1 MGIAERDTGVT
12 NWEQQPPWE
21 RDASWKQNV
30 PWEQNAPWAR
40 NAPAISGVAVTRPHA
55 AIPSPSPRTSSDA
68 TLPGKRPWLAPAGVC
83 LGVVFIVGIAWLIRA
98 IGITTNYDIFIDEV
112 TYTKI
117 ADNLATGR
125 GLELYG
131 TPFDLHPPAVFA
143 IYALVIKAFALRG
156 NVETLLFA
164 LRPFVA
170 LVGAVTC
177 GVVFLL
183 VRGLARWY
191 VGAAAAAIVAFDP
204 FQIYY
209 DSHVMLEAPAQLA
222 SVLTICLLAKS
233 LRCESERASW
243 LLTVL
248 GGLGAGLTICA
259 KEYFGLV
266 IALTLFFALVT
277 GVAIERKKAAVA
289 LAMACGCYFISEA
302 LVIITSGFREWWDQV
317 GSGVQRL
324 VGTKQATGFNSST
337 VHVSLIGRLSANAT
351 HFGITYLILGLG
363 ATAALLQV
371 AAVIRHRSQ
380 WVRSAGPADRGRL
393 LVALWALAAVAYL
406 CYATAFGTLE
416 EQMYYLM
423 FTPVLCAL
431 VLGVAH
437 AMRKRNLQWRTFI
450 SICFVGVVLVTDSAV
465 WSLVHQSR
473 DDEYR
478 QFLAWEPAHVPS
490 GSIIAVTD
498 STSQF
503 LLTVA
508 SSQWS
513 TIPELKQNH
522 VDYVLLS
529 TLLTSQG
536 YGIATP
542 QFEQYLNSHAS
553 IVFQASGPSDG
564 ELIVYDV
571 RAITG
576 AGR

>member
-1 MGIAERDTGVT
+1 MRGRDMGVA
-12 NWEQQPPWE
+12 NWEQKPPWE
-21 RDASWKQNV
+21 QDAS
-30 PWEQNAPWAR
+30 
-40 NAPAISGVAVTRPHA
+40 SVAVTRPNF
-55 AIPSPSPRTSSDA
+55 AIRSSSRQVPPES
-68 TLPGKRPWLAPAGVC
+68 TVPGKKSWRTPLGLC
-83 LGVVFIVGIAWLIRA
+83 LGAGFIVGIAWLIRA

-112 TYTKI
+112 TYTRI
-117 ADNLATGR
+117 ANNLATGQ

-143 IYALVIKAFALRG
+143 IYALAIKAFALHG
-156 NVETLLFA
+156 NIETLLFD

-170 LVGAVTC
+170 LVGALTC

-183 VRGLARWY
+183 VHGLARWY
-191 VGAAAAAIVAFDP
+191 VGVAAAAMVAFDP

-209 DSHVMLEAPAQLA
+209 DSHVMLEAPAQFA

-243 LLTVL
+243 LFTVL
-248 GGLGAGLTICA
+248 GGLGAGLAICA

-266 IALTLFFALVT
+266 IVLTLLLALVT
-277 GVAIERKKAAVA
+277 GIAIERGKAALA
-289 LAMACGCYFISEA
+289 LTITLGSYLLAES
-302 LVIITSGFREWWDQV
+302 LVIITSGFQAWWDQV
-317 GSGVQRL
+317 GSGIRRL
-324 VGTKQATGFNSST
+324 IGTEQATGFNSAT
-337 VHVSLIGRLSANAT
+337 VHVSLVARLSANAT

-371 AAVIRHRSQ
+371 AAVIRLRSQ
-380 WVRSAGPADRGRL
+380 WVKSAGPADRGRL
-393 LVALWALAAVAYL
+393 LVALWAMAAVAYL

-465 WSLVHQSR
+465 WSLVHQSP

-513 TIPELKQNH
+513 TIPELKHNH

-553 IVFQASGPSDG
+553 IVFQANGPSDG

-576 AGR
+576 ARR